1 MFDIDRWNEVW
12 SALAKNKKRSL
23 LTAFGVFWGLFMLMV
38 LAGAGRGLESGVDGL
53 IGKVAKNST
62 FFWTGQTG
70 EPYKGFRRGRQW
82 SMELNDI
89 QYLRNKVPEIEDIV
103 PMNFGG
109 GRNVIRD
116 KRNSSFSIVGLYPG
130 FINISPASVEKGRW
144 INEMDIRER
153 RKVCVIGGRVE
164 EVLFDPSENPI
175 GQYLK
180 ISGTYY
186 QVVGVVRPETEVN
199 LIGRPEETITI
210 PFTTMLRTYNMGNR
224 VSLIAITANK
234 GVPVSVVE
242 GKVKEIIKKRHS
254 IAPTDKLAL
263 NNYNLEEVFNQMTG
277 LFLGIQILTWIVGVG
292 TIIAGVIGVSNIMLV
307 IVRERTREIGI
318 QRALGATPHTIIS
331 QILLESLTLT
341 IAAGYTGLM
350 MGFGLLELINKLLE
364 RMAKQGSDTYF
375 SNFRVSLSMALL
387 ALGVLVLSGLLAGM
401 IPASRAIQIKPID
414 AIREE

>member
-12 SALAKNKKRSL
+12 NALAKNKKRSL

-70 EPYKGFRRGRQW
+70 EPYKGFRRGRRW
-82 SMELNDI
+82 YMESGDI
-89 QYLRNKVPEIEDIV
+89 QYLRNNLPDMENIV

-109 GRNVIRD
+109 MPKLTRGTKNGT
-116 KRNSSFSIVGLYPG
+116 FSIVGHYPD
-130 FINISPASVEKGRW
+130 FVNLAPFSVLKGRW

-153 RKVCVIGGRVE
+153 RKVCVIGERVE
-164 EVLFDPSENPI
+164 EVMFDPAEDPI
-175 GQYLK
+175 GQHLK
-180 ISGTYY
+180 IWGVYY
-186 QVVGVVRPETEVN
+186 QVAGVIRPETEVN
-199 LIGRPEETITI
+199 LVGRPEESIVI
-210 PFTTMLRTYNMGNR
+210 PFTTMQKTYNMGNR
-224 VSLIAITANK
+224 VNVFAIMANK
-234 GVPVSVVE
+234 GVPVSALE
-242 GKVKEIIKKRHS
+242 ERAKGLIKTRHS
-254 IAPTDKLAL
+254 IAPTDSQAL
-263 NNYNLEEVFNQMTG
+263 NSFNMEDLFKQMSG

-318 QRALGATPHTIIS
+318 QRALGATPRTIIS

-350 MGFGLLELINKLLE
+350 LGFGLLELINMLLE
-364 RMAKQGSDTYF
+364 SMAKKGSDTYF
-375 SNFRVSLSMALL
+375 SNFRVSLPMALA
-387 ALGVLVLSGLLAGM
+387 ALGILVVSGLFAGM
-401 IPASRAIQIKPID
+401 IPASRAIRIKPID